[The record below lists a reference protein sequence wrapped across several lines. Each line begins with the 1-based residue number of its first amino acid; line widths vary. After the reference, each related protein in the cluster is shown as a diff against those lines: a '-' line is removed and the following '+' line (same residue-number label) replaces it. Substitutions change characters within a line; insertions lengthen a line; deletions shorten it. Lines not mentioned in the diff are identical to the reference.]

1 MQALSEH
8 AELIAPPTQAKTF
21 NLRSVGRKIIPW
33 TIPLLIIIFWQLGS
47 TLQLIDSNILPGPIT
62 VFQTMI
68 TDLADGKLERNMAI
82 SMYRAVTGFV
92 IGGSIGFVL
101 ALASGL
107 SKTMRLLL
115 DSSVQML
122 RNIPHLA
129 LIPLLIIWLGVGEGS
144 KIALV
149 AVGVLFP
156 IYINTFH
163 GLTTVD
169 PELIEMGRSYQL
181 SKWQQFTKILLP
193 AALPSILVG
202 VRYALGVMWTTLI
215 VSETIASSSGIGY
228 MSTNAQ
234 NFMDMSTI
242 IMCIV
247 IYALLG
253 KLSDVVAKSLENSL
267 LTWQQAG
274 RSLQ

>member
-21 NLRSVGRKIIPW
+21 NLRTLGRKIIPW

-62 VFQTMI
+62 VLQTMI

-92 IGGSIGFVL
+92 IGGSIGFAL

-181 SKWQQFTKILLP
+181 GKWQQFAKILLP

>member
-1 MQALSEH
+1 
-8 AELIAPPTQAKTF
+8 
-21 NLRSVGRKIIPW
+21 
-33 TIPLLIIIFWQLGS
+33 
-47 TLQLIDSNILPGPIT
+47 
-62 VFQTMI
+62 MI

-92 IGGSIGFVL
+92 IGGSIGFAL

>member
-21 NLRSVGRKIIPW
+21 NLRSVARKIIPW

-92 IGGSIGFVL
+92 IGGSIGFAL

>member
-1 MQALSEH
+1 MQALTSQPQTLH
-8 AELIAPPTQAKTF
+8 PTKPI
-21 NLRSVGRKIIPW
+21 SMKHIGRKLLPW
-33 TIPLLIIIFWQLGS
+33 TIPMLIIAFWQLGS
-47 TLQLIDSNILPGPIT
+47 SLNLIDSTVLPGPIS
-62 VFQTMI
+62 VIQTMI
-68 TDLADGKLERNMAI
+68 DSLASGKLERNMAI
-82 SMYRAVTGFV
+82 SMYRAVSGFV
-92 IGGSIGFVL
+92 IGGSIGFIL

-129 LIPLLIIWLGVGEGS
+129 LIPLLIIWLGVGEAS

-181 SKWQQFTKILLP
+181 SKWQLFTKILLP
-193 AALPSILVG
+193 GALPSILVG

-234 NFMDMSTI
+234 NFMDMATI

-274 RSLQ
+274 RSQQS

>member
-21 NLRSVGRKIIPW
+21 NLRSVARKIIPW